1 MHSGGVTGLQN
12 RPVAGVR
19 RVSAGGSVGV
29 GRRGVN
35 REGVLT
41 ARGWGCWA
49 AWKGRVNSSNGRA
62 AGFQG
67 NRQVGK
73 L

>member
-1 MHSGGVTGLQN
+1 MTGLQN

-49 AWKGRVNSSNGRA
+49 AWKGRWFSGEQ
-62 AGFQG
+62 AGGETVKFVLE
-67 NRQVGK
+67 RVG
-73 L
+73 LET

>member
-1 MHSGGVTGLQN
+1 MTGLQN

-35 REGVLT
+35 REGAGDGEGVGML
-41 ARGWGCWA
+41 
-49 AWKGRVNSSNGRA
+49 GRMEGTVNSSNGRA